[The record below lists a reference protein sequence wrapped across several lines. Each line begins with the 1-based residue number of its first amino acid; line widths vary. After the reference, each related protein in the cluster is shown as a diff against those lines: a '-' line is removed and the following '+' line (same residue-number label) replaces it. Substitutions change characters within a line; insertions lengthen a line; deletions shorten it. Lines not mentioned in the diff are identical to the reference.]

1 MASIAFVGASKSE
14 AWSLVLCLG
23 TYSMKGVLIC
33 GTKEEPGS
41 QVFWQGP

>member
-1 MASIAFVGASKSE
+1 MASIALVGACKSE

-23 TYSMKGVLIC
+23 RYSMKGVLIH

-41 QVFWQGP
+41 QVLWQGP